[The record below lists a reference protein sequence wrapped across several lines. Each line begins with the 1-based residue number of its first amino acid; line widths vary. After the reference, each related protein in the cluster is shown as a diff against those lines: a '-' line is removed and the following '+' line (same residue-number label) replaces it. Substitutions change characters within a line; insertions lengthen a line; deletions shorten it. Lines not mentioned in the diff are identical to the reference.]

1 MIGELFVRPFS
12 HSLKNLFQRD
22 AFWLKRNSYSKRIN
36 SIRSGCKTPTLHPP
50 ISVWHINFLKIFT
63 NKWIG
68 TTTHNHTLINNLF
81 TLINQKIKTYK
92 IKKQTIVKL
101 KRHHMWAA
109 VHTAGN
115 SSGESTVADA
125 AAYLVKAE
133 IHPPILVLSSFLLV
147 SYFFHYQSIVLFFEY
162 W

>member
-1 MIGELFVRPFS
+1 MFEI
-12 HSLKNLFQRD
+12 KT
-22 AFWLKRNSYSKRIN
+22 NSYHRIMRIN

-63 NKWIG
+63 NKWIR

-92 IKKQTIVKL
+92 IKKQTIVKF
-101 KRHHMWAA
+101 KMHHMWVV
-109 VHTAGN
+109 VHTAGD
-115 SSGESTVADA
+115 SSVASTT
-125 AAYLVKAE
+125 AYLVKAE
-133 IHPPILVLSSFLLV
+133 IHPPILVLSSFPLV
-147 SYFFHYQSIVLFFEY
+147 SYFFHYQSIDLFFRY